1 MTLVCTKFG
10 FLKQPGSNVCTCVS
24 FHTGA
29 NCSISG
35 AVLLSDEVHVFNILF
50 MLVNCFVMGV
60 CLYEVV
66 VNYLRGMYL
75 KTKWMGS
82 RFIFTSLIAASSL
95 RLCLHTIYATQ
106 STDSLQ
112 PANMYEIPSNF
123 LFKVLYTAPLFLWF
137 SCGFKLVRIHASFFS
152 QFDL

>member
-50 MLVNCFVMGV
+50 MLVNCFVILSRPVSAEAVLDDLVKEQRMPVQKGV
-60 CLYEVV
+60 QQGQARQREGMPLLTV
-66 VNYLRGMYL
+66 RGA
-75 KTKWMGS
+75 G
-82 RFIFTSLIAASSL
+82 
-95 RLCLHTIYATQ
+95 
-106 STDSLQ
+106 
-112 PANMYEIPSNF
+112 E
-123 LFKVLYTAPLFLWF
+123 
-137 SCGFKLVRIHASFFS
+137 
-152 QFDL
+152 